1 MRVSRAPN
9 SYAGSPA
16 LRNQWSAETL
26 MSAIKAMDGDAQ
38 LEVLQN
44 LAEILPD
51 SPSQL
56 EDMKQ
61 AWYHNSANMYLNLN
75 WFSNFFIKTFIS
87 IGIGTTGAAAK

>member
-1 MRVSRAPN
+1 
-9 SYAGSPA
+9 
-16 LRNQWSAETL
+16 

-61 AWYHNSANMYLNLN
+61 AWYHNYANMYLNLN

-87 IGIGTTGAAAK
+87 IGIGTTGAAAR